1 MTGEPPNTSRGV
13 GGRGRTAPR
22 RARRGRTVASAP
34 AGGGEVRP
42 RRWASLRDLPVRGK
56 LFAALAVPTA
66 AFLALGILS
75 GVTCLSNAVSYGRDV
90 TAAKLG
96 RDVTATV
103 HELQLERDLA
113 VGYISS
119 GRGADSETAL
129 TGRLDSQQRAVDAT
143 MARFRGTL
151 RSSVGGLGTGT
162 GRVADRVEGDIGGLP
177 ALRRSVQTG
186 GLPMDAIFSQYST
199 MITNLLDLDG
209 RIGQDRDDEDLRY
222 AATVLGDVSALKE
235 IDSEIRGQ
243 LFATSFAQRFTF
255 GASDQLSGLL
265 AQEQTAQDAFRSTAR
280 PDDRARFDQIVNGQA
295 VLTVKRISER
305 AIQRQRL
312 TDLDIDPD
320 QWLAASTTHIE
331 LLRMVESDL
340 LANVTHSAEHLRSA
354 AWQRIALIG
363 TLILVITVG
372 AIVWTLA
379 IARTMTVP
387 LRRLRSG
394 ALDVAQVRL
403 PRLISEL
410 HTVNPEQVDTTIQ
423 PIGIDSRDEI
433 GEVARTFDEL
443 QREAVRL
450 AAEQASLRRNVNTLF
465 LSLSRRSQSLIERQ
479 IALIDRLEAA
489 EENPLQLE
497 NLFRL
502 DHLATR
508 MRRNSENLLVLAGT
522 GPGRRR
528 AGPVPLGDV
537 LQAALGE
544 IEQYERV
551 QIVDVPDARVA
562 ADSVNTTSSTWWPNC
577 WRTPH
582 SSRRPTCPSTSPP
595 PETTAGCSSPS
606 TTAGS
611 GCPSASSPRST
622 SDSPTRRRSTSPS
635 PSASV
640 CSSSPA
646 SPTATTSRCA

>member
-1 MTGEPPNTSRGV
+1 
-13 GGRGRTAPR
+13 
-22 RARRGRTVASAP
+22 
-34 AGGGEVRP
+34 
-42 RRWASLRDLPVRGK
+42 
-56 LFAALAVPTA
+56 
-66 AFLALGILS
+66 
-75 GVTCLSNAVSYGRDV
+75 
-90 TAAKLG
+90 
-96 RDVTATV
+96 
-103 HELQLERDLA
+103 
-113 VGYISS
+113 
-119 GRGADSETAL
+119 
-129 TGRLDSQQRAVDAT
+129 
-143 MARFRGTL
+143 
-151 RSSVGGLGTGT
+151 
-162 GRVADRVEGDIGGLP
+162 
-177 ALRRSVQTG
+177 
-186 GLPMDAIFSQYST
+186 MDAIFSQYLT

-295 VLTVKRISER
+295 VLTAKRISER

-528 AGPVPLGDV
+528 AG
-537 LQAALGE
+537 AA
-544 IEQYERV
+544 R
-551 QIVDVPDARVA
+551 
-562 ADSVNTTSSTWWPNC
+562 
-577 WRTPH
+577 
-582 SSRRPTCPSTSPP
+582 
-595 PETTAGCSSPS
+595 
-606 TTAGS
+606 
-611 GCPSASSPRST
+611 
-622 SDSPTRRRSTSPS
+622 
-635 PSASV
+635 
-640 CSSSPA
+640 
-646 SPTATTSRCA
+646 